1 MKRVYFAI
9 FILISVSPG
18 LFAGGAQEVQAQE
31 PSGGQKSVES
41 SGVFLAWE
49 VSDGEIIFTLRG
61 ETTGWVSVGFNPTRV
76 MKDAQMILGYVK
88 DGAGYVEDQFGTGTF
103 THKKDTD
110 LGGSRD
116 IRLISSSE
124 SSGRTE
130 LVFAVPIDSGD
141 EYDSILTPG
150 VEHTVLL
157 AHGANGE
164 DNFTKK
170 HASRGKVRV
179 TF

>member
-1 MKRVYFAI
+1 
-9 FILISVSPG
+9 
-18 LFAGGAQEVQAQE
+18 
-31 PSGGQKSVES
+31 
-41 SGVFLAWE
+41 
-49 VSDGEIIFTLRG
+49 
-61 ETTGWVSVGFNPTRV
+61 
-76 MKDAQMILGYVK
+76 MKDAQMVLGYVK

-130 LVFAVPIDSGD
+130 FVFAVPIDSGD